1 VKIKVYV
8 VDLEIPARVKRWG
21 LRIGIPAA
29 LVVGAGALAYA
40 SVPKTWNSNDVLLAS
55 DLNNDFAALDRKA
68 RFVGSTDA
76 GVSYSVGFTTY
87 CGSTTQTTPSLGGY
101 VLTKAACQSA
111 CGGSGSAHLCSTEE
125 TLRSVEVG
133 LSVPSGWVQQGDPIA
148 SGSYQIQ
155 DCEGFQTA
163 QAASYG
169 AYWAALPAGEMS
181 ISPCSTAMSALC
193 CD

>member
-1 VKIKVYV
+1 MKVKVYV
-8 VDLEIPARVKRWG
+8 IDLEIPPRVKRWV
-21 LRIGIPAA
+21 LRIGIPVAA
-29 LVVGAGALAYA
+29 LLLMSVIAYA
-40 SVPKTWNSNDVLLAS
+40 SLPKTWSTGDPLTAA
-55 DLNNDFAALDRKA
+55 DLNGNFAALDKKA

-101 VLTKAACQSA
+101 VLAKAACQAA

-133 LSVPSGWVQQGDPIA
+133 LSVPSGWIQQGNPIA

-163 QAASYG
+163 QVASYG
-169 AYWAALPAGEMS
+169 AYWASLVSEMS
-181 ISPCSTAMSALC
+181 MITCNTAMSALC